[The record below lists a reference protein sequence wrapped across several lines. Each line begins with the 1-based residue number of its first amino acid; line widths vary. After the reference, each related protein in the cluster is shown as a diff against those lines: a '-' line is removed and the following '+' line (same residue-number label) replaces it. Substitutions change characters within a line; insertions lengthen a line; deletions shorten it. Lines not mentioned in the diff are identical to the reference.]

1 MSALHVI
8 PLVFALAIP
17 AGAAAQEN
25 RAPSPEPGAAAAM
38 PQDCP
43 MTMPRHDHGAERGTP
58 APMRGSCPMAAADAP
73 VAKAKAAKR
82 GHDHARFHKLM

>member
-1 MSALHVI
+1 MSALHTI
-8 PLVFALAIP
+8 PLVLALAVST
-17 AGAAAQEN
+17 GAVAQDT
-25 RAPSPEPGAAAAM
+25 RAPSPEPGAPAAVQ
-38 PQDCP
+38 QDCP

-58 APMRGSCPMAAADAP
+58 TPMRGSCPMAAADAP